1 MITTMNKCL
10 VSLSKL
16 LDKPLLFLKVSY
28 FFASVQLYGVVL
40 LTLTVHCSKKNMEKI
55 VHNIIKECSMCD
67 CMITSHEKTTNAAC

>member
-1 MITTMNKCL
+1 MIMTMNKCL

-28 FFASVQLYGVVL
+28 FFASVQFYGVVL
-40 LTLTVHCSKKNMEKI
+40 LTVHCSKNKYGKNSAQY
-55 VHNIIKECSMCD
+55 IKECSMCD